1 MSGPPGRPEL
11 DGVDRQLLRMLQAD
25 GRASY
30 ATMAA
35 AVGLSAPA
43 VRLRVQR
50 LTDSAVL
57 QVVAVTD
64 PIALGFPVM
73 AMVAVVTTG
82 DVRSAADAIG
92 AIEHVIY
99 LVLTA
104 GAQDL
109 LAEVVCRSTDE
120 LFTVVNER
128 IRTVPGVVRT
138 TVAPYYGIH
147 THRFTWG
154 GPPDPG
160 AAGSSAPGPGRGG
173 RAGHR
178 VDRSGGRPTGHGT
191 GRTGGLALEGGVP
204 LTHPG
209 LHLDERE

>member
-1 MSGPPGRPEL
+1 
-11 DGVDRQLLRMLQAD
+11 MLQAD

-30 ATMAA
+30 AALAA

-50 LTDSAVL
+50 LTDSGVL

-64 PIALGFPVM
+64 PIALGYPVM
-73 AMVAVVTTG
+73 AMVAVSTTG
-82 DVRSAADAIG
+82 DVRAVADAVG

-109 LAEVVCRSTDE
+109 LVELVCRSTDE
-120 LFTVVNER
+120 LLAVVNER
-128 IRTVPGVVRT
+128 IRTVPGVVGT
-138 TVAPYYGIH
+138 TVSPYYGIH

-154 GPPDPG
+154 VPDPG
-160 AAGSSAPGPGRGG
+160 AQARTGTGQPAWTGVDRGGQAADPPIADPPGPPAPPEPDG
-173 RAGHR
+173 
-178 VDRSGGRPTGHGT
+178 
-191 GRTGGLALEGGVP
+191 
-204 LTHPG
+204 
-209 LHLDERE
+209 